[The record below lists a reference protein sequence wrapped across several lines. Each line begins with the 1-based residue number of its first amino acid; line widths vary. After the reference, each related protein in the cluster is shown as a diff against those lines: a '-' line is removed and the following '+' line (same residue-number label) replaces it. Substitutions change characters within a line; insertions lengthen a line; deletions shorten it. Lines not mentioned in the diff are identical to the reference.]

1 MLTEW
6 EAVERRVSC
15 RAYQDR
21 TIEEETLRQL
31 TEKVQELNQASGLRF
46 QFYTTR
52 NAGEPALKLSSA
64 MFAGK
69 VYHYAALV
77 GGDDP
82 LSAEKVGYYGQKLVL
97 YATQLGL
104 GTCWVA
110 GTYDPDSIQVEL
122 AQGEKVW
129 DVVPMGYPAEKTP
142 MKQKMIRSGIR
153 ARDRKLEQFVESQ
166 TAFAHLP
173 EWLRKG
179 VEAIKLGPS
188 AVNQQ
193 PVNIVYQD
201 GTVSAKLWK
210 SGHGL
215 EFNDLGIAKCQ
226 FEAGVAACGVRGTWD
241 FGDGGVFRLQAAG
254 EG

>member
-6 EAVERRVSC
+6 EAIQKRVSC

-21 TIEEETLRQL
+21 RIDGATLKQME
-31 TEKVQELNQASGLRF
+31 EKVQELNRASGLHF

-52 NAGEPALKLSSA
+52 NAGEPALKLSPA
-64 MFAGK
+64 MFSGN

-77 GGDDP
+77 GGEDP

-97 YATQLGL
+97 YATRLGL

-110 GTYDPDSIQVEL
+110 GTYDANSIQVEL

-129 DVVPMGYPAEKTP
+129 DVVPMGYPLEKTP

-153 ARDRKLEQFVESQ
+153 ARDRKLEQFVESE
-166 TAFAHLP
+166 TAFAALP
-173 EWLRKG
+173 EWLQKA
-179 VEAIKLGPS
+179 VEAVRLGPS

-193 PVNIVYQD
+193 PVNIVCRD
-201 GTVSAKLWK
+201 GTVRAKLWK

-226 FEAGVAACGVRGTWD
+226 FEAGAAAHGVRGAWD
-241 FGDGGVFRLQAAG
+241 FGDGGEFHIQSEETA
-254 EG
+254 